1 MHVPWSSSTGTEVDD
16 TDNGLLY
23 NLILTLQVFSQDLG
37 LLRPCQGLRP
47 GDLRH
52 GWERC
57 CDPGQVKQFAAN
69 NFHLSLSKLPANFD
83 RASLCALRYDRR
95 TPRISGNSWAP
106 LARCARLGSRLPTPF
121 RVLR

>member
-16 TDNGLLY
+16 TDYGLLY

-37 LLRPCQGLRP
+37 LLRPCLGLRP

-57 CDPGQVKQFAAN
+57 CDPREVKQIAADD
-69 NFHLSLSKLPANFD
+69 FHLSPLNLSASFD
-83 RASLCALRYDRR
+83 RASLCALRICASLCA
-95 TPRISGNSWAP
+95 PRI
-106 LARCARLGSRLPTPF
+106 
-121 RVLR
+121 